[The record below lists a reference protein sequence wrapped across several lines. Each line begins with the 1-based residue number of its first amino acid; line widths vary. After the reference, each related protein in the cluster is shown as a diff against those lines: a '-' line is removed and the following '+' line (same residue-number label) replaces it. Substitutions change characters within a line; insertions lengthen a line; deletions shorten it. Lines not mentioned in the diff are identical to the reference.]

1 MEETYLLNVEGV
13 KKKILHGG
21 RGELPKLQDGSK
33 VNYAPRAEWGAPL
46 PAAHGHVCPGLQGH
60 AEDRGGTGPPG
71 RPEAPLWHGQH
82 V

>member
-33 VNYAPRAEWGAPL
+33 VRHLACY
-46 PAAHGHVCPGLQGH
+46 PAALGEVRESDASISVRCS
-60 AEDRGGTGPPG
+60 
-71 RPEAPLWHGQH
+71 
-82 V
+82 

>member
-21 RGELPKLQDGSK
+21 QGELPKLQDGSK
-33 VNYAPRAEWGAPL
+33 VNGLGCSSRAL
-46 PAAHGHVCPGLQGH
+46 
-60 AEDRGGTGPPG
+60 GGG
-71 RPEAPLWHGQH
+71 W

>member
-33 VNYAPRAEWGAPL
+33 VNCLGYSSRGLGEGVGLTSL
-46 PAAHGHVCPGLQGH
+46 PIRVHKPSCRSG
-60 AEDRGGTGPPG
+60 E
-71 RPEAPLWHGQH
+71 E
-82 V
+82 